1 MDWSKY
7 PNFSE
12 KEFACSH
19 CGECHMNESFIA
31 KLQSLRSHYGK
42 SMVISSGYRCKDHPI
57 EKRKRKPGTHTS
69 GHAADIKIKQGAAVE
84 LLTLALRSGAFT
96 GIGIQ
101 QKGDHDSRFI
111 HLDDKDMGPTRPT
124 IWSY

>member
-42 SMVISSGYRCKDHPI
+42 SMVISSGYHMTLNRLSGKAKSCLSILPPI
-57 EKRKRKPGTHTS
+57 
-69 GHAADIKIKQGAAVE
+69 AV
-84 LLTLALRSGAFT
+84 RV
-96 GIGIQ
+96 
-101 QKGDHDSRFI
+101 
-111 HLDDKDMGPTRPT
+111 
-124 IWSY
+124 